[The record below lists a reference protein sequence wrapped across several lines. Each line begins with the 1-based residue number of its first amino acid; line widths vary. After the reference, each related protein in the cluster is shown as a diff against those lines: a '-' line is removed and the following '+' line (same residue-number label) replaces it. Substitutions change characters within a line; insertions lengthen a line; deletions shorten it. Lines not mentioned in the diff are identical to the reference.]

1 MRNLTRRDLTV
12 QISGLAGAAALA
24 SLGLP
29 GRALAQGAT
38 PVEGKDYNKL
48 AKPVA
53 TDSPGKIEVIEFFW
67 YSCPHCNDF
76 EPTLEPW
83 VAKLPPDVRFR
94 RVPVTFDALK
104 TIHAQIYYTWE
115 ALGLVEQMHVKTFN
129 RFWIQHKAINRE
141 ADMLDFAKESG
152 LDVAKVK
159 AAWESFGVQTRL
171 RQANQ
176 LQQDYQIDHMPQV
189 AVGGRY
195 TTIVWPLPTTDFLID
210 KVRKGG

>member
-48 AKPVA
+48 SKPVA

-67 YSCPHCNDF
+67 YSCPHCNEF

-115 ALGLVEQMHVKTFN
+115 ALGLVEQMHTKTFN
-129 RFWIQHKAINRE
+129 RFWVQHKAINRE
-141 ADMLDFAKESG
+141 SDMLDFAKESG

-195 TTIVWPLPTTDFLID
+195 TTIVWPLPTTDYLID